1 MDLVNLIFAIVHIF
15 LIVAVV
21 GFVIMGS
28 VGGKYGDG
36 IVLVMKYIS
45 VILDQMV
52 VQELHRVV
60 PRDPG
65 DHIAVLVNFKK
76 RGHRGVLM
84 RILVG
89 LTNVA
94 RLVPSMEVVDCVIQE
109 LRR

>member
-1 MDLVNLIFAIVHIF
+1 VNLIFAIVRIF

-21 GFVIMGS
+21 VCVITGL
-28 VGGKYGDG
+28 VGGRYGGG
-36 IVLVMKYIS
+36 IVLVTKYIS

-52 VQELHRVV
+52 VQKLHRVV
-60 PRDPG
+60 LRDLG

-84 RILVG
+84 RMCVG